1 MDPRGTSWDPGDLAG
16 EQGGLS
22 SGTAPVASGGRW
34 SVATRQLRLT
44 FVLVFLP
51 LCASHL
57 AVRCVS
63 WPTRA
68 MGSGA
73 LKYATKALHKKN
85 GSVEILN
92 CHGFANTL
100 QALTCPSKHDSIAWH
115 SFI

>member
-1 MDPRGTSWDPGDLAG
+1 
-16 EQGGLS
+16 
-22 SGTAPVASGGRW
+22 VASGWWLVAGGWW

-73 LKYATKALHKKN
+73 LKYATKSAAQKMALWKFKL
-85 GSVEILN
+85 SWVR
-92 CHGFANTL
+92 
-100 QALTCPSKHDSIAWH
+100 
-115 SFI
+115 